1 MLVKKNVCN
10 YFCSRKRIRDF
21 ILVFLR
27 TGRFRYIENKSTTV
41 DNTRKIGVSWVKDV
55 SNRTS
60 STFAMAAKLADSG
73 KGKEKRSK
81 VKYSSMVLFSCSLF
95 HLRREIEGQKKKKE
109 KCFTYLNIYIDVSLV
124 KKHRGNTSR
133 CKCKVRHILITL
145 FSFERK

>member
-95 HLRREIEGQKKKKE
+95 HLRREIEGQE
-109 KCFTYLNIYIDVSLV
+109 E
-124 KKHRGNTSR
+124 
-133 CKCKVRHILITL
+133 
-145 FSFERK
+145 ERKMFHVFKYIYRCFAR